1 MLRNSIN
8 GTRRLYITFTL
19 FYIILHYFI
28 KLLHYFFLQ
37 DSFKFQRYINKKQWY
52 YHWNKDIGQW
62 HRILSLEIDSR
73 IYGQLI
79 FIKGIK
85 NTLDGVSTVQQMV
98 RRTGYPYIW
107 ENIYWS
113 LPIVPVQRFWNFVIL
128 WMIRALGTSLVLIL
142 GLWPQF
148 LTQVS
153 WNTCKSPGWLECFSF

>member
-1 MLRNSIN
+1 MWNHKRLWIIKVNLRQN
-8 GTRRLYITFTL
+8 RARFTTVW
-19 FYIILHYFI
+19 FQIII
-28 KLLHYFFLQ
+28 
-37 DSFKFQRYINKKQWY
+37 QRYINKKQWY